1 MLAVAVVG
9 PLQVDAAFAGTLA
22 FALSAGLA
30 TFFAPCAYPLLP
42 GYVGYYLSRE
52 EADLGGAVVRG
63 GAATVGAL
71 AVLALVGWVLVSL
84 GTQFV
89 SNLAFLEPVV
99 GVGLVALGVIVLSG
113 RGLNVHLLL
122 PRHRSSVAGFGLFG
136 GVYAV
141 AAAGCVVPIV
151 FGVVTQALTL
161 PTEQAAAVVAVYAG
175 SVSLPLLGVT
185 LLSAVGSDVLR
196 DLSRHVGSVQRIAAV
211 VMIVAGVAQ
220 IGVSLSYLG
229 VV

>member
-1 MLAVAVVG
+1 MAPVT
-9 PLQVDAAFAGTLA
+9 PAFTGTLV
-22 FALSAGLA
+22 FALSAGVA

-71 AVLALVGWVLVSL
+71 AVLALVGWLLVSL
-84 GTQFV
+84 GTRFV
-89 SNLAFLEPVV
+89 SNLAFFEPVV
-99 GVGLVALGVIVLSG
+99 GVGLVGFGLLVLSG
-113 RGLNVHLLL
+113 RAPTVHLVL
-122 PRHRSSVAGFGLFG
+122 PERRSSVSGFALFG

-141 AAAGCVVPIV
+141 AAAGCVVPVV

-161 PTEQAAAVVAVYAG
+161 PAEQAAVVVGVYAAA
-175 SVSLPLLGVT
+175 VSLPLLGVT
-185 LLSAVGSDVLR
+185 LLSAVGSDALR
-196 DLSRHVGSVQRIAAV
+196 GASQYVGSIQRVAAL
-211 VMIVAGVAQ
+211 VMIVAGLAQ
-220 IGVSLSYLG
+220 VGLSLSYLG

>member
-1 MLAVAVVG
+1 MVPVT
-9 PLQVDAAFAGTLA
+9 PAFTGTLV
-22 FALSAGLA
+22 FALSAGVA

-71 AVLALVGWVLVSL
+71 AVLALVGWLLVSL
-84 GTQFV
+84 GTRFV
-89 SNLAFLEPVV
+89 SNLAFFEPVV
-99 GVGLVALGVIVLSG
+99 GVGLVGFGLLVLSG
-113 RGLNVHLLL
+113 RAPTVHLVL
-122 PRHRSSVAGFGLFG
+122 PARRSSVPGFALFG

-141 AAAGCVVPIV
+141 AAAGCVVPVV

-161 PTEQAAAVVAVYAG
+161 PAEQAAVVVGVYAAA
-175 SVSLPLLGVT
+175 VSLPLLGVT
-185 LLSAVGSDVLR
+185 LLSAVGSDALR
-196 DLSRHVGSVQRIAAV
+196 GASQYVGSIQRVAAL
-211 VMIVAGVAQ
+211 VMIVAGLAQ
-220 IGVSLSYLG
+220 VGLSLSYLG

>member
-1 MLAVAVVG
+1 MLEG
-9 PLQVDAAFAGTLA
+9 DAAFAGTLT
-22 FALSAGLA
+22 FALSAGVA

-52 EADLGGAVVRG
+52 EADLGGALVRG
-63 GAATVGAL
+63 GAATAGAL
-71 AVLALVGWVLVSL
+71 AVLAAVGWVLVSL
-84 GTQFV
+84 GTRFV

-99 GVGLVALGVIVLSG
+99 GVGLVALGLVVLSG
-113 RGLNVHLLL
+113 RGPSVHLLL
-122 PRHRSSVAGFGLFG
+122 PEHRSSVPGFALFG
-136 GVYAV
+136 GVYAI

-161 PTEQAAAVVAVYAG
+161 PTGQAAAVVGVYAG
-175 SVSLPLLGVT
+175 SVSLPLLGIT
-185 LLSAVGSDVLR
+185 LLSAVGSDALR
-196 DLSRHVGSVQRIAAV
+196 GLSHHVGSIQRIAAL

-220 IGVSLSYLG
+220 IGLSLSFLG

>member
-1 MLAVAVVG
+1 MALGVG
-9 PLQVDAAFAGTLA
+9 FGVDPAFAGTLA
-22 FALSAGLA
+22 FAFSAGVA

-63 GAATVGAL
+63 GAATAGAL
-71 AVLALVGWVLVSL
+71 AVLGLVGWVLVAL
-84 GTQFV
+84 GTRVV
-89 SNLAFLEPVV
+89 SRLAFLEPVV
-99 GVGLVALGVIVLSG
+99 GVGLVALGLLVLSG
-113 RGLNVHLLL
+113 RAPTVHLLL
-122 PRHRSSVAGFGLFG
+122 PERRSSVVGFALFG

-161 PTEQAAAVVAVYAG
+161 PADQAATVVGVYAG
-175 SVSLPLLGVT
+175 AVSLPLFGVT
-185 LLSAVGSDVLR
+185 LLSAVGNDALR
-196 DLSRHVGSVQRIAAV
+196 GAAGYADSVQRIAAV
-211 VMIVAGVAQ
+211 VMIVAGVGQVAL
-220 IGVSLSYLG
+220 SLSYLG

>member
-1 MLAVAVVG
+1 MIES
-9 PLQVDAAFAGTLA
+9 DAAFAGTLA
-22 FALSAGLA
+22 FALSAGVA

-42 GYVGYYLSRE
+42 GYVGYYLSQE
-52 EADLGGAVVRG
+52 EADLGGALVRG
-63 GAATVGAL
+63 GAATAGAL
-71 AVLALVGWVLVSL
+71 VVLAAIGWVLVSL
-84 GTQFV
+84 GTRFV

-99 GVGLVALGVIVLSG
+99 GVGLVALGLVVLSG
-113 RGLNVHLLL
+113 RSPSVHLLL
-122 PRHRSSVAGFGLFG
+122 PAYRSSVSGFALFG

-161 PTEQAAAVVAVYAG
+161 PTGQAVAVVGVYAG
-175 SVSLPLLGVT
+175 AVALPLLGVT
-185 LLSAVGSDVLR
+185 LLSAVGSDALR
-196 DLSRHVGSVQRIAAV
+196 GLSRHVGSIQRIAAL

-220 IGVSLSYLG
+220 IGLSLSFLG

>member
-1 MLAVAVVG
+1 MLEG
-9 PLQVDAAFAGTLA
+9 DAAFAGTLA
-22 FALSAGLA
+22 FALSAGVA

-52 EADLGGAVVRG
+52 EADLGGALVRG
-63 GAATVGAL
+63 GAATAGAL
-71 AVLALVGWVLVSL
+71 AVLAAVGWVLVSL
-84 GTQFV
+84 GTRFV

-99 GVGLVALGVIVLSG
+99 GVGLVALGLVVLSG
-113 RGLNVHLLL
+113 RGPSVHLLL
-122 PRHRSSVAGFGLFG
+122 PEHRSSVPGFALFG
-136 GVYAV
+136 GVYAI

-161 PTEQAAAVVAVYAG
+161 PTGQAAAVVGVYAG
-175 SVSLPLLGVT
+175 SVSLPLLGIT
-185 LLSAVGSDVLR
+185 LLSAVGSDALR
-196 DLSRHVGSVQRIAAV
+196 GLSHHVGSIQRIAAL

-220 IGVSLSYLG
+220 IGLSLSFLG

>member
-1 MLAVAVVG
+1 MSLIS
-9 PLQVDAAFAGTLA
+9 LQVDAAFSGTLA

-42 GYVGYYLSRE
+42 GYVGYYLSQE

-71 AVLALVGWVLVSL
+71 AVLALVGGALVAL
-84 GTQFV
+84 GTRVV

-99 GVGLVALGVIVLSG
+99 GVGLVLFGVAILTG
-113 RGLNVHLLL
+113 RGPSVHMLL
-122 PRHRSSVAGFGLFG
+122 PEHRSSVSGFAFFG

-141 AAAGCVVPIV
+141 AAAGCVLPIV
-151 FGVVTQALTL
+151 FGVVTQAFTL
-161 PTEQAAAVVAVYAG
+161 PTEQAAAVVGVYAA

-185 LLSAVGSDVLR
+185 LLSAVGSDALR
-196 DLSRHVGSVQRIAAV
+196 GFSRHVGTIQRVAAL
-211 VMIVAGVAQ
+211 VMVVAGIAQ
-220 IGVSLSYLG
+220 IGLSLSYLG
-229 VV
+229 WV

>member
-1 MLAVAVVG
+1 MVPALVV
-9 PLQVDAAFAGTLA
+9 PVDAAFAGTLA

-42 GYVGYYLSRE
+42 GYVGYYLSQDD
-52 EADLGGAVVRG
+52 ADLGGAVVRG

-71 AVLALVGWVLVSL
+71 AVLALVGGMLVSL
-84 GTQFV
+84 GTRVV
-89 SNLAFLEPVV
+89 SRLAVLEPVV
-99 GVGLVALGVIVLSG
+99 GVGLVALGLVVLAG
-113 RGLNVHLLL
+113 RAPTVHLLL
-122 PRHRSSVAGFGLFG
+122 PRHRSSVPGFVLFG

-161 PTEQAAAVVAVYAG
+161 PAEQAVVIVAVYAG

-185 LLSAVGSDVLR
+185 LLSAAGSDALR
-196 DLSRHVGSVQRIAAV
+196 GVSRHVGSIQRVAAL

-220 IGVSLSYLG
+220 VGVSLSYLG
-229 VV
+229 LL